1 MNNVERLPA
10 DAFFLDLELRDDVK
24 RMACLGYGP
33 ADIAL
38 YLGLDVD
45 GFVSDARREGTTVHS
60 LCRLGALQAAAGVE
74 MKLQVQALDGDLD
87 AMELLEK
94 VRRRRNFEIIVEQID
109 EDELG

>member
-1 MNNVERLPA
+1 MNNMERLPA
-10 DAFFLDLELRDDVK
+10 DTFFLDFGLRDDVK
-24 RMACLGYGP
+24 RMASLGYGP
-33 ADIAL
+33 EDIAS

-60 LCRLGALQAAAGVE
+60 LCRLGALEAGAGVE
-74 MKLQVQALDGDLD
+74 MKLQGQALDGDLD